1 VGAGYPLAE
10 ARKLTPRQ
18 IHAALHHAQS
28 RRKNDLA
35 DMALIFFA
43 GTRYAKKDIERFTQ
57 DLTRDA
63 Q

>member
-1 VGAGYPLAE
+1 
-10 ARKLTPRQ
+10 LTPRQ

-28 RRKNDLA
+28 RRKKELA

-63 Q
+63 